1 MGSRLA
7 QTPQAKGTVSDETAF
22 VPQTS
27 HRFGLG
33 GVVLEPPRFLNNQL
47 DIWGIPL
54 PPQVDNSLE

>member
-33 GVVLEPPRFLNNQL
+33 G
-47 DIWGIPL
+47 GG
-54 PPQVDNSLE
+54 PQATQISE